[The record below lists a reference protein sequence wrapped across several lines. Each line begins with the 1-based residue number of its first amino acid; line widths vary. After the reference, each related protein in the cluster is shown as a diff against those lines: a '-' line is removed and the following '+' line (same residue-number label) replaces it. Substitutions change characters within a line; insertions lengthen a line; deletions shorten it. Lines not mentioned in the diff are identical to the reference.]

1 MKQLVSFLF
10 AFGMFGLFVCNGATL
25 DAYWTGK
32 GGDNK
37 WSNAENWDPKKVP
50 NDNDG
55 SKNNYR
61 VRVNKT
67 CEIEIDAGA
76 SFKTYWFFPD
86 KGAQVT
92 LKGSGTLDNAN
103 WTFIGENSSMIVD
116 GPTVTIYN
124 TVNENK
130 NTIKGEIRVKS
141 GFLKIAKST
150 LMLSDDARVFVEGGE
165 FGVKV
170 GTNNSIVLTNNA
182 ELVISGGLARF
193 YQYTVY
199 GPYAEGEKGGLIRL
213 TGGTLNNTYGN
224 YCYTSQ
230 IKPGGRLEN
239 LGGTILWGTDN
250 TFQYSR
256 LSSSG
261 TSSQGQGTTFSN
273 FLPRVGAVLN
283 IPSRS
288 TTNGGALYF
297 TAIGDYGKV
306 GGTIYATNAT
316 EEAMGNVCFNSTSVA
331 LRGGATV
338 YANAL
343 NIALASPSTYDL
355 DLTRLNLGMG
365 GIRRTANNK
374 TQTMNFLD
382 GIIFGAWGDYVTTES
397 SGATLAP
404 SGPVAYDTLDCF
416 DQTTPHAI
424 AMSRIKMDAVTD
436 LKATGGGSVKLN
448 PLSFKEESR
457 TLEVAAGTT
466 LEVTN
471 KVALKAMNLKL
482 GANATLKIDLKN
494 AGYVD
499 AAAVAEFG
507 EGAKIVVTALPVLEE
522 GKLCPV
528 YFAPAG
534 TDPDLTKIE
543 FAEGVLPD
551 GWTLVKTANNVYLT
565 DGKVTAYSGAQ
576 SGSTKVWSGAGDNGE
591 YSNTA
596 NWVNGSVAGD
606 ACMAEFKGLAN
617 TVVSIGEALTVR
629 EFKLFTDCGPF
640 VFDGSGITFQYPT
653 STAASGDN
661 FASVRNDGKFA
672 VVVSNRV
679 GAVALLRFLATG
691 EGSVSLLGGTKESA
705 VCPMDFGGD
714 VRLGADWNVSY
725 LRVRA
730 KNSDTASAK
739 TAVRASRLTVLP
751 GASLTVTAQEGDVNA
766 MAAGSLA
773 IAKGGTATIDGS
785 GLVMSSNN
793 THYVDGTLTVNCPLV
808 TSARQTFRGDGTLKL
823 LGGVAASETGV
834 VRVEGNLTFVPAD
847 WANAVALSVKDNVT
861 IAPEG
866 DWTLGSAG
874 TLELEDHSTLTLT
887 TGGRTVTFA
896 APVDTAGTVALT
908 GAGKLAIGAA
918 GTKIGKV
925 TCADGAKI
933 TFADGFGST
942 SAYTDILAVREPDDS
957 IAFDENLKVRM
968 RYDQT
973 TDETIYSAKVIPG
986 LVLLVK

>member
-25 DAYWTGK
+25 DAYWTGN

-37 WSNAENWDPKKVP
+37 WGTAENWNPKKVP
-50 NDNDG
+50 DGNADKND
-55 SKNNYR
+55 YR
-61 VRVNKT
+61 VHVSKT
-67 CEIEIDAGA
+67 CEIEIDAGQT
-76 SFKTYWFFPD
+76 FKTYWFYPD
-86 KGAQVT
+86 SGAQVT
-92 LKGSGTLDNAN
+92 LTGSGTLDNAN
-103 WTFIGENSSMIVD
+103 WTFIDKGASMIVD

-124 TVNENK
+124 TVNGIR

-250 TFQYSR
+250 TFLYSR
-256 LSSSG
+256 LSSAG
-261 TSSQGQGTTFSN
+261 TGSQGQGTTFSN

-288 TTNGGALYF
+288 TTNGGALHF
-297 TAIGDYGKV
+297 SANGDYGNV
-306 GGTIYATNAT
+306 GGAIYATNAT
-316 EEAMGNVCFNSTSVA
+316 EEAMGNVYFGNTDIA
-331 LRGGATV
+331 LRGGATLYV
-338 YANAL
+338 NAL
-343 NIALASPSTYDL
+343 NIAKASDSTYDL

-374 TQTMNFLD
+374 TQKINFLD
-382 GIIFGAWGDYVTTES
+382 GIVFGAWGDYVTTNHTS
-397 SGATLAP
+397 VTLVP

-416 DQTTPHAI
+416 DQTTAHAI

-448 PLSFKEESR
+448 PISFKEEFR

-522 GKLCPV
+522 GKLYPV

-543 FAEGVLPD
+543 FAEDVLPD
-551 GWTLVKTANNVYLT
+551 GWTLVKTGCAVYLT
-565 DGKVTAYSGAQ
+565 DGKIAAYDPGSAEVTTTKAYW
-576 SGSTKVWSGAGDNGE
+576 TGAGLDNVFTNVE
-591 YSNTA
+591 NWAQATQPSNQGQP
-596 NWVNGSVAGD
+596 NFNGVS
-606 ACMAEFKGLAN
+606 N
-617 TVVSIGEALTVR
+617 TVVNLEINEECRFFMFGLNS
-629 EFKLFTDCGPF
+629 GPF
-640 VFDGSGITFQYPT
+640 VFYGGDIDFRYQSDSGVPT
-653 STAASGDN
+653 I
-661 FASVRNDGKFA
+661 RHLGKFP
-672 VVVSNRV
+672 VVLYNDLKNNYKTKFS
-679 GAVALLRFLATG
+679 FHSYG
-691 EGSVSLLGGTKESA
+691 EGSISLLGDSLQERPLVFA
-705 VCPMDFGGD
+705 GD
-714 VRLGADWNVSY
+714 IRLGGTWTATSLAAHY
-725 LRVRA
+725 MYT
-730 KNSDTASAK
+730 SDQK
-739 TAVRASRLTVLP
+739 AVRVSRLTVMP
-751 GASLTVTAQEGDVNA
+751 GASLTVTTQGGDVNA
-766 MAAGSLA
+766 KVAGALA
-773 IAKGGTATIDGS
+773 IAQNASAAVSGTNLTFSTD
-785 GLVMSSNN
+785 N

-874 TLELEDHSTLTLT
+874 TLELEDHSTLTLA

-933 TFADGFGST
+933 TFADGFGSR
-942 SAYTDILAVREPDDS
+942 SAFTDILAVREPDDS

>member
-37 WSNAENWDPKKVP
+37 WSNAENWNPKKVP
-50 NDNDG
+50 DGNADKND
-55 SKNNYR
+55 YR
-61 VRVNKT
+61 VHVSKT
-67 CEIEIDAGA
+67 CEIEIDAGQT
-76 SFKTYWFFPD
+76 FKTYWFYPD
-86 KGAQVT
+86 SGAQVT
-92 LKGSGTLDNAN
+92 LTGSGTLDNAN
-103 WTFIGENSSMIVD
+103 WTFIDKGASMIVD

-124 TVNENK
+124 TVNGIR

-250 TFQYSR
+250 TFLYSR

-261 TSSQGQGTTFSN
+261 TGSQGQGTTFSN

-343 NIALASPSTYDL
+343 NIAKSEASSYDL

-382 GIIFGAWGDYVTTES
+382 GIVFGAWGDYVTTNHTS
-397 SGATLAP
+397 VTLVP

-416 DQTTPHAI
+416 DQTTAHAI

-448 PLSFKEESR
+448 PISFKEELR

-507 EGAKIVVTALPVLEE
+507 TGAKIVVTALPVLEE
-522 GKLCPV
+522 GKLYPV

-534 TDPDLTKIE
+534 TTPDLAKIE
-543 FAEGVLPD
+543 FAAGVLPD
-551 GWTLVKTANNVYLT
+551 GWTLAKTANNVYLT
-565 DGKVTAYSGAQ
+565 DSKTEPYAAPVNRYWTGDGA
-576 SGSTKVWSGAGDNGE
+576 DNL
-591 YSNTA
+591 YSNTE
-596 NWVNGSVAGD
+596 NWNSGSVPGSGAD
-606 ACMAEFKGLAN
+606 AYFYGARN
-617 TVVSIGEALTVR
+617 TAIDIGSALTIR
-629 EFKLFTDCGPF
+629 EFCIGANAGPF
-640 VFDGSGITFQYPT
+640 VFGGSTVSFGSP
-653 STAASGDN
+653 GDSDIDSHQ
-661 FASVRNDGKFA
+661 ASVRNDGKFA
-672 VVVSNRV
+672 VVVANSV
-679 GAVALLRFLATG
+679 DSAKCYRFISID
-691 EGSVSLLGGTKESA
+691 EGSVSMTGGSQGA
-705 VCPMDFGGD
+705 NASIPLNFGGD
-714 VRLGADWNVSY
+714 VRLGGAWTVAWM
-725 LRVRA
+725 RAQA
-730 KNSDTASAK
+730 KNYSNNMTTK
-739 TAVRASRLTVLP
+739 TATCPSRLTVMP
-751 GASLTVTAQEGDVNA
+751 GATLTVADQACDVNEA
-766 MAAGSLA
+766 YAGALA
-773 IAKGGTATIDGS
+773 IAKNGTATISGS
-785 GLVMSSNN
+785 GLTFSKDNA
-793 THYVDGTLTVNCPLV
+793 HYVDGTLTVNCPLV
-808 TSARQTFRGDGTLKL
+808 TPARQTFRGDGTLKL
-823 LGGVAASETGV
+823 LGGVAASETGI
-834 VRVEGNLTFVPAD
+834 VRVEGNLTLVPSN
-847 WANAVALSVKDNVT
+847 WVNAVTLSVKDNVT

-874 TLELEDHSTLTLT
+874 TLELEDHSTLTLA

-933 TFADGFGST
+933 TFADGFGSR
-942 SAYTDILAVREPDDS
+942 SAFTDILAVREPDDS